1 MAGLDINFKIK
12 VTLQQKVQ
20 GKTVKEVA
28 KKMKFIVISFLKNQ
42 VSLQI
47 RDINV
52 YCLPN
57 MDGKHIQPFLVD
69 IFIYNA
75 SNKVK
80 YNRAVL
86 ELYDFFY
93 AIKSSNKLQISNDT
107 ALGVTYEIGHQS
119 DYSDDL
125 KTLHLLI
132 GNRPKRNKPKNH
144 LTISDVNWCVR
155 TEFTA
160 NEIERLGLTVYRVLK
175 TNPILYNDQYETD
188 TFADPHL
195 FYTCID
201 YFIDDTDKVDGYP
214 KFLTDE
220 SKSSVNTED
229 ATGNL
234 PLPSVGTAV
243 AVLVAVLFS
252 VVLFKIKYKH
262 REQ

>member
-1 MAGLDINFKIK
+1 MTGLDINFKLK
-12 VTLQQKVQ
+12 ATLQQNVKR
-20 GKTVKEVA
+20 KTVKEVA
-28 KKMKFIVISFLKNQ
+28 KKLKLSVISFLKNH

-52 YCLPN
+52 YCLPD
-57 MDGKHIQPFLVD
+57 MDGKHTQPFLVD

-86 ELYDFFY
+86 ELHDFFY
-93 AIKSSNKLQISNDT
+93 ATKSSNKLLISNDT

-132 GNRPKRNKPKNH
+132 GNRLKRKKPKNH

-175 TNPILYNDQYETD
+175 TSIIIYNDQYETD
-188 TFADPHL
+188 TFTDPNR

-201 YFIDDTDKVDGYP
+201 YFIDDADKVDRYP
-214 KFLTDE
+214 KIFTDE
-220 SKSSVNTED
+220 SKSSVYTED
-229 ATGNL
+229 ATGKL

-252 VVLFKIKYKH
+252 IVLFKLKYKH